1 MSPMLGWLSD
11 ERVRLVLLLALL
23 AALVAYLVA
32 SSTGALGLAGGP
44 SGDTVILGD
53 CPVAGAPSAA
63 TVPRGR
69 LLGIRRDLRR
79 VVSFEGGLR
88 PYELGPIGS
97 IAAWS
102 DDEPGT
108 SGSLPADAGDR
119 AGYEMRW
126 WAFQNRDDVVADA
139 WVFADANQAHDFFTR
154 ASSTKCRPASSAAAA
169 SFPLGG
175 HDLQWRNPE
184 GAAQE
189 DLYLLRGRRV
199 YRVSVVKAWVG
210 GSTTAAERKAAFS
223 LVNELACALPGAG
236 CDVYESPAT
245 AAAA

>member
-1 MSPMLGWLSD
+1 MRD

-23 AALVAYLVA
+23 ASLVAYLVA

-44 SGDTVILGD
+44 GGDTVILGD

-63 TVPRGR
+63 SVPRGR
-69 LLGIRRDLRR
+69 LVGLRHDIRR
-79 VVSFEGGLR
+79 VVFFEHGLR

-102 DDEPGT
+102 DSEPGT
-108 SGSLPADAGDR
+108 SGAMSQSGSDR

-126 WAFQNRDDVVADA
+126 WMRNRDDVVADA
-139 WVFADANQAHDFFTR
+139 WVFSDAKQAHDYFTR
-154 ASSTKCRPASSAAAA
+154 ASSSKCRPESTAVAAP
-169 SFPLGG
+169 FPPGG
-175 HDLQWRNPE
+175 RDVEWRNPD
-184 GAAQE
+184 GFAQE

-199 YRVSVVKAWVG
+199 YRVAVVKSGVG
-210 GSTTAAERKAAFS
+210 ANVTAAVRHAAFF
-223 LVNELACALPGAG
+223 LVDELACALPGAG
-236 CDVYESPAT
+236 CDVYESPST

>member
-88 PYELGPIGS
+88 PYELGPVGS

-108 SGSLPADAGDR
+108 SSSLPADAGDR
-119 AGYEMRW
+119 VGYEMRW
-126 WAFQNRDDVVADA
+126 WMRNRDDVVVDA
-139 WVFADANQAHDFFTR
+139 WVFADAGQGHDYFRR
-154 ASSTKCRPASSAAAA
+154 ATSSNCRPASTAAAP

-175 HDLQWRNPE
+175 RDLEWRNPD
-184 GAAQE
+184 GFAQE

-199 YRVSVVKAWVG
+199 YRVGVVKAGVG
-210 GSTTAAERKAAFS
+210 DSVTAAERKAAFS

>member
-1 MSPMLGWLSD
+1 MSTRLGWLRD

-23 AALVAYLVA
+23 ASLVVYLVA
-32 SSTGALGLAGGP
+32 SSTGALGLASGP
-44 SGDTVILGD
+44 SGDTVILGN

-63 TVPRGR
+63 TLPRGR
-69 LLGIRRDLRR
+69 LLGLRRDIRR
-79 VVSFEGGLR
+79 VVSFEPGLR

-102 DDEPGT
+102 DSEPGT
-108 SGSLPADAGDR
+108 SSSLPAGTSDQ

-126 WAFQNRDDVVADA
+126 WAFQNRDDVVVDA
-139 WVFADANQAHDFFTR
+139 WVFADTNRAHDFFTR

-175 HDLQWRNPE
+175 RDLQWRNPE
-184 GAAQE
+184 NAAQE

-210 GSTTAAERKAAFS
+210 GSTSAADRKAAFS

-236 CDVYESPAT
+236 CDVYESPST